1 MKIRVNK
8 DKIIEGLQKA
18 GGIIPAKSG
27 AAYLRSIWL
36 DAKNGHISLM
46 TTDANTEFTGTYE
59 AEVEEEGLAGV
70 LGRLFVD
77 LVRQCPDG
85 MLELTVDTQKSSL
98 LVRQGRHG
106 RYKLPVYSAE
116 WFQSFAPFPEEGA
129 VLWSGDVLQDIIDK
143 ILFCIDDD
151 EERDAM
157 SCLCFMPC
165 ANGKIQACGMNG
177 HQFALVSFINDDLC
191 AKLPEKGMLI
201 QKKFLPDIKKWLPAE
216 DIELNLSDKRLFLK
230 GRDGTEILSIVRAV
244 NYKYPDYNVFL
255 SRLEGDVPA
264 SLELHRKEAIDALKR
279 LVVFAPESGQPCVL
293 MRFSPHELTL
303 VAKGSDGSARESMEA
318 AANTG
323 DLTEIAFPTRD
334 LLEILGHF
342 ASEKIRMS
350 FTGPEGPCGITG
362 DDDREYMVILMPM
375 RVANDSFFPEE
386 ND

>member
-1 MKIRVNK
+1 MKIRVSK

-36 DAKNGHISLM
+36 DAQNGHLSLM

-85 MLELTVDTQKSSL
+85 QLELTEDAQKSSL
-98 LVRQGRHG
+98 VVRQGRHG

-116 WFQSFAPFPEEGA
+116 WFQPFAPFPEEGA
-129 VLWSGDVLQDIIDK
+129 VLWSGDVLQDIIDR

-157 SCLCFMPC
+157 SCLCFMPRP
-165 ANGKIQACGMNG
+165 NGKIQACGMNG
-177 HQFALVSFINDDLC
+177 HQFAMVSFINDDLC

-201 QKKFLPDIKKWLPAE
+201 QKKYLPDIKKWLPAE

-230 GRDGTEILSIVRAV
+230 GREGTEILSIMRAV
-244 NYKYPDYNVFL
+244 NYQYPDYNVFL

-264 SLELHRKEAIDALKR
+264 SLELDRKDVIDALKR

-293 MRFSPHELTL
+293 MRLSPHEVTL
-303 VAKGSDGSARESMEA
+303 VAKGSDGSARESMA
-318 AANTG
+318 AAAQTG

-334 LLEILGHF
+334 LLEIFGHF
-342 ASEKIRMS
+342 SSEKIRMS

-362 DDDREYMVILMPM
+362 DDNREYMVILMPM
-375 RVANDSFFPEE
+375 RLANDSFFPDE